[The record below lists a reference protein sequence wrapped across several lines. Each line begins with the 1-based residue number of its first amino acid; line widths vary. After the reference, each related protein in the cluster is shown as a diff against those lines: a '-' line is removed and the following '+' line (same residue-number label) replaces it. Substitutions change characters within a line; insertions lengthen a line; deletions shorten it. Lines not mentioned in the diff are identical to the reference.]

1 MITIQSIC
9 SLPGGGNGKSKYF
22 NIINAIVGSS
32 CMNISLKELTKER
45 FAPANL
51 CDKTCNISP
60 DETNLE
66 ILDTGTL
73 KRLSGGDNISADKKF
88 AVDMV
93 SFKSV
98 VKLLI
103 SMNEELSFA
112 DNTKGFSRRVRVIP
126 FKGTFETGNRDVHI
140 ERRLLSKEV
149 LQIIAYKAMVAF
161 KARLDGGYDDL
172 TYPSSVKNATDKYLA
187 KNDPIGEF
195 VKWYMDYYYHSTC
208 LLATELY
215 DKFVNWCKSSCLSGL
230 KISDDKLRTALEHRG
245 FVFDVGEEAGTE
257 DVYVYTPDY
266 VKDNFNLSP
275 NIKFYDCSNCA
286 YCGSSM
292 ECMRCI
298 KRDLFDTKDTTL
310 NVPELL
316 QMFYDNLPDEV
327 KDKLSVPKSGALIEG
342 LEDFE

>member
-1 MITIQSIC
+1 
-9 SLPGGGNGKSKYF
+9 
-22 NIINAIVGSS
+22 
-32 CMNISLKELTKER
+32 MNISLKELTKER

-126 FKGTFETGNRDVHI
+126 FEGTFEAGNRDVHI
-140 ERRLLSKEV
+140 ERRLLSKPV
-149 LQIIAYKAMVAF
+149 LQIIAYRAMVAF
-161 KARLDGGYDDL
+161 KKRLDGDYDDL
-172 TYPSSVKNATDKYLA
+172 TLPSSVDVATQRYLA

-195 VKWYMDYYYHSTC
+195 AKWLLADVYHLTYM
-208 LLATELY
+208 LATELY
-215 DKFVNWCKSSCLSGL
+215 DKFGNWCKSRCLSGL
-230 KISDDKLRTALEHRG
+230 NIPDNKLRTSLEHRG
-245 FVFDVGEEAGTE
+245 FVFAPGATAGV
-257 DVYVYTPDY
+257 DDIYVYAPDY
-266 VKDNFNLSP
+266 VEGGVYNP
-275 NIKFYDCSNCA
+275 NIEWHDCSNCT
-286 YCGSSM
+286 YCGSGS
-292 ECMRCI
+292 ECLNCI
-298 KRDLFDTKDTTL
+298 KTQIFDTKDTTV
-310 NVPELL
+310 NVRELL
-316 QMFYDNLPDEV
+316 QLFYDNLPDDV
-327 KDKLSVPKSGALIEG
+327 KDKLSVPKSECMR
-342 LEDFE
+342 LEI